1 MADQSLPYSRIR
13 QCIPPELV
21 QLLRTTSL
29 STDAIS
35 HHLLHGVSTGS
46 MQPIHFT
53 IWLQFC
59 KSPAAIRLA
68 LTHADSCAVRQAG
81 IKQLGRQLASARW
94 RETWDG
100 LGSTEGIQDLL
111 RGLPV
116 VEIKQFVSV
125 VVRAVR
131 GTDDDGEEKKK
142 ETEEKQQAVFQLA
155 RALLPALS
163 LPASISPSDDEGNA
177 AAAAARDERPVA
189 GFYEPLLQ
197 AIPPSAV
204 AALLS
209 QSLATGGDTADSKAQ
224 LSLARRYPS
233 VVQTA
238 IFDAILNADSDAQLQ
253 KIKPALTALLH
264 GRISTDPSPS
274 DPNFSGSM
282 HFSLSLL
289 RRLAAAAEQDEKKTH
304 FFPPAMFLPDLVEP
318 LLRRCRRR
326 RARVQWRQ
334 VLEIV
339 SLAAR
344 YLTRHPEAAA
354 AAAPSN
360 GGLALPHGRGSF
372 PPGKEQQLLVAWT
385 VRLWGRHPDEECDE
399 VLRALVRLA
408 VPEGERAKEGVSVFA
423 LDCVA
428 KARRYEFL
436 RLCGREVGWG
446 DVDVD
451 EDLKGSRM
459 PTRGWDMTLFKWL
472 PAGDAWKLFE
482 RVRRCVDGF
491 AKQVD
496 MDRLRL
502 ELLKRRGEKEKVVE
516 LVTKRIEEYKRKAE
530 TSKAQPDRA
539 AHGKSALSWASNSGS
554 HKVFTEAILWSRR
567 FIRDPLTVPEL
578 YSRNI
583 FAAEDF
589 LVGNPGG
596 LESTETTVETLRA
609 SVVNANEAIWT
620 LLDTIVMAMR
630 EPAAMWGIHSPPR
643 ILFRSVVDLRRTAFS
658 PALAKTGRFSEDD
671 IYKIIWEDTLALL
684 IRAERAFLEPGPAR
698 WMEGNVE
705 GVLEYFSV
713 TKVEN
718 ASPSTY
724 RFFDELAKARD
735 QLWRDLRPTQKP
747 ATASLP
753 EPYPRGLAIQNLTG
767 NIRMRASDA
776 EKMTPY
782 IASRARAI
790 VFMDPAKALEP
801 YPEDEVL
808 QAAAEGFVDSY
819 QEALEIFV
827 PNTLPKEE
835 RKRRVEE
842 VWAHAVGPCSQGRMS
857 SSEAFRYWRGSSSFE
872 GVEFWPKESAN
883 PPQEED
889 LQTHDPR
896 VPQVENASEVV
907 EWDPLPPSVMPIK
920 ERTLDAAYIDIAKYM
935 PSDFSRTIKTILEF
949 DPPVVPGVPSDQLI
963 VTIGKNTAAEFES
976 HAVSALLFLDTKNG
990 APKRLLDTPFPS
1002 INEVRYPA
1010 MRLHNNFFFKGEK
1023 DIPWAL
1029 EALKSHGKTTP
1040 PHLVFQLAQ
1049 NSLEH
1054 IMSTSSGGSIP
1065 YEQEKIAFGLITL
1078 LQKGDRPALAADL
1091 AIQAVVNFPDSSS
1104 WHRQLLTPT
1113 LLNCLPPAA
1122 ASACVTSFATA
1133 VAKGLQAQ
1141 QRELKEEEGQIDEDD
1156 DDDDDDTAAAT
1167 DAPSPAAAAAPPRI
1181 KVTTAKHLAQLLATT
1196 SSSSIAPSLAVEIL
1210 TRDLLVAGA
1219 HPDIQTAA
1227 LDALLSMLSPLPPP
1241 ASSDTPTPTPS
1252 QTDTRIL
1259 AALET
1264 ALVPLASR
1272 ITSRP
1277 LDEAG
1282 WRAAEGRAEGEA
1294 GGVAEDGRGGFVPKL
1309 LTVEQLDATTRT
1321 PPLLASLLRFVR
1333 AHTYWGQQPAWFVA
1347 PLVRRVVLPVVAR
1360 LQDET
1365 RRWVRVLLGR
1375 YAGDFDVDAVLGALP
1390 VVPPLHPGVWRAVF
1404 GAVPPRLVPGALVRG
1419 VVGWW
1424 CWGAG
1429 IDVSSSSSSSAE
1441 EKELVARVNAL
1452 VRRRVREMDE
1462 AVEQGGQEEEELS
1475 IDEAEHEGW
1484 KRWLALFGNGMEG
1497 VEAESGVVE
1506 FLVKR
1511 VLFGDGCVADSEA
1524 AAMVGL
1530 TGPRADGGGD
1540 EGGDGGVDVEMAQRL
1555 VMEMFDTAVEAVRVW
1570 PRRGTFLEKL
1580 EVPWK
1585 ARQEVRKAWVAHVRP
1600 LVERVVEKVDA
1611 LRADGT
1617 RLKRRMLPDTFQMG
1631 LWLLP
1636 WPVVEGDEGLEG
1648 YERLA
1653 DAVVD
1658 LLGKLCGEGVGL
1670 YHRGFGE
1677 IKNEMRRRVTN
1688 KRHSVWLGLRIGN
1701 AGEGPFTLVERLRI
1715 ELSEALLESYDKEAH
1730 RDIQERVEELIQV
1743 WMRAGDEDARRAG
1756 YELATRWGWESHLE

>member
-13 QCIPPELV
+13 QSTPPGLV
-21 QLLRTTSL
+21 QLLRTSSSSL

-35 HHLLHGVSTGS
+35 NHLLHGVSTGS
-46 MQPIHFT
+46 LQPIHFT

-68 LTHADSCAVRQAG
+68 LAHADSRAVRQAG

-100 LGSTEGIQDLL
+100 LGGTEGIQDLL

-125 VVRAVR
+125 V
-131 GTDDDGEEKKK
+131 
-142 ETEEKQQAVFQLA
+142 LA

-177 AAAAARDERPVA
+177 AAAAAARDERPVA

-197 AIPPSAV
+197 AIPPSAA

-209 QSLATGGDTADSKAQ
+209 QSLTAGGDTADSKAQ
-224 LSLARRYPS
+224 LSLAQRYPS

-238 IFDAILNADSDAQLQ
+238 IFAAIFNSDTDAQLQ

-274 DPNFSGSM
+274 DPSFSGSM

-289 RRLAAAAEQDEKKTH
+289 RRLAAAAEQDEKTTH

-326 RARVQWRQ
+326 RARVQWRR

-339 SLAAR
+339 ALAAR

-354 AAAPSN
+354 AP
-360 GGLALPHGRGSF
+360 GLALPRGRGSF
-372 PPGKEQQLLVAWT
+372 PAGKDQQLLVAWA

-408 VPEGERAKEGVSVFA
+408 VPEGERAKEVVSVFA
-423 LDCVA
+423 LDGVA

-446 DVDVD
+446 DVHVD
-451 EDLKGSRM
+451 EDLKKERM
-459 PTRGWDMTLFKWL
+459 PTRGWDLALFKWL
-472 PAGDAWKLFE
+472 PAGDAWTLFE
-482 RVRRCVDGF
+482 RARRCVDGF

-496 MDRLRL
+496 VDRLRL

-530 TSKAQPDRA
+530 TSRAQPDRA
-539 AHGKSALSWASNSGS
+539 AHGRSALAWASDSGS
-554 HKVFTEAILWSRR
+554 PKVFTEAVLWSRR

-578 YSRNI
+578 YNRNI

-596 LESTETTVETLRA
+596 LESAETTVETLRA
-609 SVVNANEAIWT
+609 SVVEANEAIWT
-620 LLDTIVMAMR
+620 LLETIVMAMR
-630 EPAAMWGIHSPPR
+630 EPAAMWSIHTPPR
-643 ILFRSVVDLRRTAFS
+643 ILFRSVVDLRRTTFS
-658 PALAKTGRFSEDD
+658 TALEKTSRFSEDD
-671 IYKIIWEDTLALL
+671 IYRIIWEDTLALL
-684 IRAERAFLEPGPAR
+684 IRAEKAFLDPGPAR

-705 GVLEYFSV
+705 GVLEYYSV
-713 TKVEN
+713 VKVEN

-747 ATASLP
+747 ATSSLP

-776 EKMTPY
+776 QEMTPY
-782 IASRARAI
+782 IASRARA
-790 VFMDPAKALEP
+790 VLFMDPTKALAL
-801 YPEDEVL
+801 YPDDEVL

-819 QEALEIFV
+819 QEALEIFI

-857 SSEAFRYWRGSSSFE
+857 SSEPFRYWRGSSSFE

-889 LQTHDPR
+889 LPTHDPR
-896 VPQVENASEVV
+896 VPQVGNASEVL
-907 EWDPLPPSVMPIK
+907 EWDPLPPSVTPIK
-920 ERTLDAAYIDIAKYM
+920 ERTLDAVYIDIAKNM

-963 VTIGKNTAAEFES
+963 VTIGKNTPAEFES
-976 HAVSALLFLDTKNG
+976 HAVSALLFLDTKTG
-990 APKRLLDTPFPS
+990 APKRLLDSPFPS
-1002 INEVRYPA
+1002 TDEVRYPA

-1029 EALKSHGKTTP
+1029 EALKSHAKTIP
-1040 PHLVFQLAQ
+1040 PHLIFQLAQ

-1065 YEQEKIAFGLITL
+1065 YEQEKIAFGLISL

-1091 AIQAVVNFPDSSS
+1091 AIQAIVNFPDSSS
-1104 WHRQLLTPT
+1104 WHRQLLTLT

-1122 ASACVTSFATA
+1122 ASACVTSFAAA

-1141 QRELKEEEGQIDEDD
+1141 QRELKEEEGQIDDD
-1156 DDDDDDTAAAT
+1156 DDDNKAAAT
-1167 DAPSPAAAAAPPRI
+1167 DAPSPAPPAPRI

-1196 SSSSIAPSLAVEIL
+1196 SSSIAPSLAVEIL

-1252 QTDTRIL
+1252 PTDTRIL
-1259 AALET
+1259 AVLEKD
-1264 ALVPLASR
+1264 LVPLASR

-1282 WRAAEGRAEGEA
+1282 WRAAETSD
-1294 GGVAEDGRGGFVPKL
+1294 GGYVPKL

-1347 PLVRRVVLPVVAR
+1347 PLVRRVVVPVVAR
-1360 LQDET
+1360 LSGGT
-1365 RRWVRVLLGR
+1365 RRWVGVMLRRYGGGELGEEEV
-1375 YAGDFDVDAVLGALP
+1375 AGWLEKEV
-1390 VVPPLHPGVWRAVF
+1390 VVPPLHPRVWRAVF

-1424 CWGAG
+1424 EGG
-1429 IDVSSSSSSSAE
+1429 IRVSLAE
-1441 EKELVARVNAL
+1441 GEKEKEMLARVNAL
-1452 VRRRVREMDE
+1452 ARRRVKEMDE
-1462 AVEQGGQEEEELS
+1462 AVEKGEEEELNV
-1475 IDEAEHEGW
+1475 DEAEHEGW
-1484 KRWLALFGNGMEG
+1484 KRWLALFGSGMEG

-1540 EGGDGGVDVEMAQRL
+1540 EGRDGVDVEMAQRL
-1555 VMEMFDTAVEAVRVW
+1555 VMEMFDTAVDAVRVW

-1600 LVERVVEKVDA
+1600 LVERMVEKVDA

-1617 RLKRRMLPDTFQMG
+1617 RSKGRMLPDTFQMG

-1688 KRHSVWLGLRIGN
+1688 KRHCIWLGLRIGN

-1715 ELSEALLESYDKEAH
+1715 ELAEGMLESYDKEAH
-1730 RDIQERVEELIQV
+1730 KDIQERVEGLIQV
-1743 WMRAGDEDARRAG
+1743 WMRAEDEDARRAG

>member
-13 QCIPPELV
+13 QSTPPDLV
-21 QLLRTTSL
+21 QLLRQHSTSSSTL
-29 STDAIS
+29 STDAITT
-35 HHLLHGVSTGS
+35 HLLHGVSTGS
-46 MQPIHFT
+46 LQPIHFT

-68 LTHADSCAVRQAG
+68 LAHGADSRAVRQAG
-81 IKQLGRQLASARW
+81 IKQLGRQLASAGW

-100 LGSTEGIQDLL
+100 LGGTEGIQDLL
-111 RGLPV
+111 CGLPV

-131 GTDDDGEEKKK
+131 GADDDGGEEKREKR
-142 ETEEKQQAVFQLA
+142 EKQQAVFELA

-163 LPASISPSDDEGNA
+163 LPASIKSGGDEGNAAA
-177 AAAAARDERPVA
+177 AAAAARDERPVT

-209 QSLATGGDTADSKAQ
+209 QSLSAAAGSSGDTADAKAQ
-224 LSLARRYPS
+224 LSLAQRYPS

-238 IFDAILNADSDAQLQ
+238 IFAAIFSADTDAQLQ

-264 GRISTDPSPS
+264 GRISTNPSPS

-282 HFSLSLL
+282 HFSLELL
-289 RRLAAAAEQDEKKTH
+289 RRLAAAAEAGQKTH
-304 FFPPAMFLPDLVEP
+304 FPPALFLPDLVEP

-326 RARVQWRQ
+326 RARVQWRR
-334 VLEIV
+334 VLEMV
-339 SLAAR
+339 RLAAR
-344 YLTRHPEAAA
+344 YLTRHPD
-354 AAAPSN
+354 AAAP
-360 GGLALPHGRGSF
+360 GLALPQGRGSF
-372 PPGKEQQLLVAWT
+372 PPDKEPLLVAWT
-385 VRLWGRHPDEECDE
+385 VRLWARHPDEVGD

-408 VPEGERAKEGVSVFA
+408 VREGDGAQQSVSVFA
-423 LDCVA
+423 LDGVA

-459 PTRGWDMTLFKWL
+459 PTRGWDMALFKWL
-472 PAGDAWKLFE
+472 PVGDAWKLFE
-482 RVRRCVDGF
+482 RARRCVDGF

-496 MDRLRL
+496 VDKLRL

-539 AHGKSALSWASNSGS
+539 AHGRSALSWASNSGS

-578 YSRNI
+578 YNRNI

-596 LESTETTVETLRA
+596 LESAETTVETLRA
-609 SVVNANEAIWT
+609 SVVEANEAIWT
-620 LLDTIVMAMR
+620 LLETIVMAMR
-630 EPAAMWGIHSPPR
+630 EPAAMWSIHAPPR
-643 ILFRSVVDLRRTAFS
+643 ILFRSVMDLRRTTFS
-658 PALAKTGRFSEDD
+658 TALAKTGRFSEDD
-671 IYKIIWEDTLALL
+671 IYRIVWEDTLALL
-684 IRAERAFLEPGPAR
+684 IRAEKAFLEPGPAR

-705 GVLEYFSV
+705 GVPEYYSV
-713 TKVEN
+713 VKVEN

-735 QLWRDLRPTQKP
+735 QAWRDLRPTQKP
-747 ATASLP
+747 ATSSLP

-776 EKMTPY
+776 QQMTPY
-782 IASRARAI
+782 IASRARA
-790 VFMDPAKALEP
+790 VLFMDPTKALEP

-819 QEALEIFV
+819 QEALEIFI
-827 PNTLPKEE
+827 PNTLSKEE
-835 RKRRVEE
+835 RKKRVEE
-842 VWAHAVGPCSQGRMS
+842 VWAHAVGPCSQGRMTP
-857 SSEAFRYWRGSSSFE
+857 SEAFRYWRGSSSFE

-883 PPQEED
+883 PPQEEN
-889 LQTHDPR
+889 LPTHDPR
-896 VPQVENASEVV
+896 VPQVKNASEVL
-907 EWDPLPPSVMPIK
+907 EWDPLPPSVAPIK
-920 ERTLDAAYIDIAKYM
+920 ERRLDAAYIDIAKNM

-990 APKRLLDTPFPS
+990 APKRLLDSPFPS
-1002 INEVRYPA
+1002 ADEVRYPA
-1010 MRLHNNFFFKGEK
+1010 MHLHSNFFFKGEK

-1029 EALKSHGKTTP
+1029 DALKSHAKTIP

-1054 IMSTSSGGSIP
+1054 IMGTSSGGSIP
-1065 YEQEKIAFGLITL
+1065 YEQEKIAFSLITL

-1091 AIQAVVNFPDSSS
+1091 AIQAIVNFPDSSS

-1122 ASACVTSFATA
+1122 SSACVTSFAEA

-1141 QRELKEEEGQIDEDD
+1141 QRELKEEEEEGQIDD
-1156 DDDDDDTAAAT
+1156 
-1167 DAPSPAAAAAPPRI
+1167 AAAAATPDSPASPADAPAAPRI

-1196 SSSSIAPSLAVEIL
+1196 SSSIAPSLAVEIL
-1210 TRDLLVAGA
+1210 TRDLLVAS

-1227 LDALLSMLSPLPPP
+1227 LDALLSMLSPLPP

-1252 QTDTRIL
+1252 PTDTRIL

-1264 ALVPLASR
+1264 DLVPLASR

-1282 WRAAEGRAEGEA
+1282 WRAAEAEA
-1294 GGVAEDGRGGFVPKL
+1294 SDGGYVPKL
-1309 LTVEQLDATTRT
+1309 LTVEQLDASTTT
-1321 PPLLASLLRFVR
+1321 PPLLAALLRFVR
-1333 AHTYWGQQPAWFVA
+1333 ANTFWGQQPAWFVG
-1347 PLVRRVVLPVVAR
+1347 PLVRRVVVPVVAR
-1360 LQDET
+1360 LSEGT

-1375 YAGDFDVDAVLGALP
+1375 YAGEVVAQDEVEKVLGA
-1390 VVPPLHPGVWRAVF
+1390 VGAVPPLHPRVWRAVF
-1404 GAVPPRLVPGALVRG
+1404 GAVPPRLVPAALVRG

-1424 CWGAG
+1424 KGG
-1429 IDVSSSSSSSAE
+1429 IRVSSSSAE
-1441 EKELVARVNAL
+1441 KEVVARVNAL
-1452 VRRRVREMDE
+1452 ARRRVKEMDE
-1462 AVEQGGQEEEELS
+1462 AVEQGGEEEEEELNV
-1475 IDEAEHEGW
+1475 DEAEHEGW

-1540 EGGDGGVDVEMAQRL
+1540 EGRDGGVDVEMAQRL

-1570 PRRGTFLEKL
+1570 PRKGTFLEKL

-1585 ARQEVRKAWVAHVRP
+1585 ARQEVRKAWMAHVRP
-1600 LVERVVEKVDA
+1600 LVERMVEKVDA
-1611 LRADGT
+1611 LRADGA
-1617 RLKRRMLPDTFQMG
+1617 RSKGRMLPDTFEMG

-1636 WPVVEGDEGLEG
+1636 WPGVVGDEELEG
-1648 YERLA
+1648 YEQLA

-1677 IKNEMRRRVTN
+1677 IKNQLRRRVTN

-1715 ELSEALLESYDKEAH
+1715 ELAEGLLESYDKDAH
-1730 RDIQERVEELIQV
+1730 KDIQERFERLIQV
-1743 WMRAGDEDARRAG
+1743 WMRAEDEDARRAG
-1756 YELATRWGWESHLE
+1756 YELATRWGWEVQLE